1 MANAPKKITETE
13 LRKLAHLYG
22 IEMNERTVQNLLTQV
37 NARLTAGLELLYE
50 YDISPSVNSLGKR
63 SWTTPGQDEY
73 NALCVTCCVPPTR
86 ESGDELTSLEIGLKD
101 NISVA
106 GIPLSCGSSVM
117 EGYVP
122 STDATVVHHLR
133 EAGATITAK
142 TNMDEFAVGGRGK
155 SFRGRIRNP
164 RDPDRSAGGSSGGS
178 AAAVAARYVDAA
190 LGTDTGGSVRVP
202 AAFCGLIGLKP
213 TYGLVSLNGVVENTY
228 SLDHVGPISNTIS
241 DAARILD
248 AISGKDES
256 DPASMQAA
264 GEDNYQIGEYESACR
279 SPQNSDEIKLAVL
292 SCVQSE
298 PIEEGV
304 QKNHTAAVAKFQ
316 DVGITVNEI
325 QFNKLDTLIQ
335 TKNTI
340 SYCELAS
347 HWRDRSV
354 GYRRSVETGNP
365 DTQGFANH
373 ISGSAEDMND
383 FHRSRIL
390 AGARLIETYSGQHY
404 TRAHAVKYELTQIF
418 DEFLEDIDAIV
429 TPTVPYIAPLLD
441 GDEDPD
447 ALNRDSLGA
456 GRYTKIGNVTGLPAI
471 TIPNGTN
478 GGAPV
483 GMQLIGPRFGED
495 RLLAVAARL
504 EELIESLH

>member
-1 MANAPKKITETE
+1 MANSPGKITETE
-13 LRKLAHLYG
+13 LQKLAHLYG
-22 IEMNERTVQNLLTQV
+22 IDLNQRTVPDLLTQI

-50 YDISPSVNSLGKR
+50 YDLDRGINDLRER
-63 SWTTPGQDEY
+63 SWTTPAQDDY
-73 NALCVTCCVPPTR
+73 NALCVTCYVPPTT
-86 ESGDELTSLEIGLKD
+86 ESGNELTDLEIGLKD

-106 GIPLSCGSSVM
+106 GIPLSCGSPVM

-122 STDATVVHHLR
+122 SADATVVHRLR

-142 TNMDEFAVGGRGK
+142 TNMDEFAVGGRGE
-155 SFRGRIRNP
+155 SFLGRIRNP
-164 RDPDRSAGGSSGGS
+164 QVTNRSAGGSSGGS
-178 AAAVAARYVDAA
+178 AAAVAAGYVDAA
-190 LGTDTGGSVRVP
+190 LGTDTGGSVRIP

-228 SLDHVGPISNTIS
+228 SLDHVGPITETIT

-264 GEDNYQIGEYESACR
+264 GKDNYQIGEYESASR
-279 SPQNSDEIKLAVL
+279 SPRNSDEIRLAVL
-292 SCVQSE
+292 SSVESESVEKNVQM
-298 PIEEGV
+298 
-304 QKNHTAAVAKFQ
+304 NHTAAVDKFQ
-316 DVGITVNEI
+316 DVGITVKEI
-325 QFNKLDTLIQ
+325 QFDKLDTLIQ
-335 TKNTI
+335 TKDTI

-354 GYRRSVETGNP
+354 GYRRSVETGNQ

-373 ISGSAEDMND
+373 LSGSAENMND

-390 AGARLIETYSGQHY
+390 AGARLIETYGGRHY
-404 TRAHAVKYELTQIF
+404 TRAHAVKHELTEIF
-418 DEFLEDIDAIV
+418 DEFLEGIDAIV
-429 TPTVPYIAPLLD
+429 TPTVPHIAPPLD

-456 GRYTKIGNVTGLPAI
+456 GRYTKIANVTGLPAI

-483 GMQLIGPRFGED
+483 GMQLIGPRFRED
-495 RLLAVAARL
+495 RLLAVAVRL
-504 EELIESLH
+504 EALTESIH